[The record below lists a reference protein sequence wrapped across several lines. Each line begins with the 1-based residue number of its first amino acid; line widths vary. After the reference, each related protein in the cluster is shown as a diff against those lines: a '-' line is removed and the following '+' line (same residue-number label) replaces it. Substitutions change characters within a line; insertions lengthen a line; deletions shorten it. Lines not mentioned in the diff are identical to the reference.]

1 MEMWIVWL
9 IVAAVLMILEVL
21 TQMMWAM
28 CLAVGCAGGVLAALC
43 GLDIIWQ
50 LVFLAIASV
59 AAYVLLVPLFQR
71 LHAQAVARQGKTART
86 GMDALLGRHS
96 FIEDEIRPDRPG
108 RGRIDGDNW
117 QMLSPGTDDTI
128 RRGTEVV
135 VTGYDSIIL
144 YVRPINRK
152 D

>member
-1 MEMWIVWL
+1 MWIVWL
-9 IVAAVLMILEVL
+9 IIAALLMIVEVL
-21 TQMMWAM
+21 SQMMWAM
-28 CLAVGCAGGVLAALC
+28 CLAIGSVGGCIAALC
-43 GLDIIWQ
+43 GLGVIWQ
-50 LVFLAIASV
+50 LVILALVSV
-59 AAYVLLVPLFQR
+59 AAYVVLVPMFQK
-71 LHAQAVARQGKTART
+71 LHAKAVARQGKTART

-117 QMLSPGTDDTI
+117 QMLSPGSEVAI
-128 RRGTEVV
+128 PRGTEVV

-144 YVRPINRK
+144 YVSPISRQEK